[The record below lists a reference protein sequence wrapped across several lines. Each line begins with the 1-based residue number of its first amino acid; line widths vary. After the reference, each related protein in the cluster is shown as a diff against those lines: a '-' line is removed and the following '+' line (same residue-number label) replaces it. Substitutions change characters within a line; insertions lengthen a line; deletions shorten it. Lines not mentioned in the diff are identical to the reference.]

1 MKNKFLIL
9 IFILLANNVFAQTGV
24 PDNFEFTLEDVSLV
38 VGGDNL
44 KGVFNYSVEGYFDT
58 TYKGLLD
65 RLSNFRNYK
74 PVVGFP
80 SVNTSL
86 ATSITSSSATLGG
99 NVTSGGSSAVTLRGV
114 QYTTSAEGDFITQ
127 VNVGSGTGSFSVNIT
142 GLSDATKYYYRA
154 FATNSSGTDY
164 GNVYSFT
171 TSYLTPYPPSV
182 LSVSSVN
189 VNETTTNLVGY
200 VDPFIGGEITERGF
214 VYNLTSAADPTTS
227 SYLGKLIY
235 DGDASIFSINAI
247 GLTAS
252 TDYKW
257 RAYAI
262 NAAGTGYGEIKTF
275 KTNSSGSTGSCP
287 VVGDEYQGGI
297 VAYVAQF
304 GQIGY
309 VEGEC
314 HGLIISK
321 TNLGITATVPW
332 GLVPNRITGGDSFLY
347 NGSKYNTD
355 KIIAAYGDGYYAA
368 KLCYD
373 YVSDGYDDWQ
383 LPTQNA
389 LRLVLALP
397 SLTPGTYWT
406 STENSL
412 NVARTVNTDLIP
424 GSSDKSGNSHYV
436 RAIRYF

>member
-1 MKNKFLIL
+1 M
-9 IFILLANNVFAQTGV
+9 FAQTGV

-171 TSYLTPYPPSV
+171 TSYLTPYP
-182 LSVSSVN
+182 L
-189 VNETTTNLVGY
+189 
-200 VDPFIGGEITERGF
+200 
-214 VYNLTSAADPTTS
+214 
-227 SYLGKLIY
+227 
-235 DGDASIFSINAI
+235 
-247 GLTAS
+247 
-252 TDYKW
+252 
-257 RAYAI
+257 
-262 NAAGTGYGEIKTF
+262 
-275 KTNSSGSTGSCP
+275 
-287 VVGDEYQGGI
+287 
-297 VAYVAQF
+297 
-304 GQIGY
+304 
-309 VEGEC
+309 
-314 HGLIISK
+314 
-321 TNLGITATVPW
+321 
-332 GLVPNRITGGDSFLY
+332 LY
-347 NGSKYNTD
+347 
-355 KIIAAYGDGYYAA
+355 
-368 KLCYD
+368 
-373 YVSDGYDDWQ
+373 
-383 LPTQNA
+383 
-389 LRLVLALP
+389 
-397 SLTPGTYWT
+397 
-406 STENSL
+406 
-412 NVARTVNTDLIP
+412 
-424 GSSDKSGNSHYV
+424 
-436 RAIRYF
+436 